1 MKRPVPSTS
10 TIPIAAASNTARK
23 RCSLSRQ
30 AASASD
36 SSLWLSS
43 SSAIRARS
51 CSSAICSAENSR
63 GRVSITH
70 SVPTRNPS
78 TVVIGWPA

>member
-1 MKRPVPSTS
+1 VAAVVDIVM
-10 TIPIAAASNTARK
+10 PIVESWKTARK

-30 AASASD
+30 EASASE

-43 SSAIRARS
+43 SSAMRARS
-51 CSSAICSAENSR
+51 RNSEISAALNAR

-70 SVPTRNPS
+70 SVPTRKPFA
-78 TVVIGWPA
+78 VVIGMPR